1 LFLIDSHCHLDF
13 EVFNDDRQQVLKRA
27 AQVGVECIIIP
38 GVTPANSQSALQL
51 ARSNPRLYAAV
62 GVHPNEA
69 GDWTDLTIQ
78 TFRTLAQDARV
89 VAIGE
94 IGLDYYRDRTP
105 KPIQRQIFEAQ
116 LNLADELE
124 LPIIIHSRQAL
135 NDMLGILRTWLDGL
149 RLKGSRLIEHP
160 GVLHAFEGDIQSA
173 SEAIRLGFLLGV
185 AGPVT
190 YQNAAQKQAL
200 FSQLPLE
207 SLLIETDAPYL
218 TPHPHRGKRNE
229 PAYVRLVA
237 EKIAQLQRIPLES
250 VAETTSTNA
259 VRVFWKIK
267 VGNT

>member
-1 LFLIDSHCHLDF
+1 LFLVDSHCHLDF
-13 EVFNDDRQQVLKRA
+13 EVFNDDRQQVLERA
-27 AQVGVECIIIP
+27 AQAGVEFIIVP
-38 GVTPANSQSALQL
+38 GVTPANSQSALRL
-51 ARSNPRLYAAV
+51 AQSDSRLYAAV

-69 GDWTDLTIQ
+69 WDWTDTTIQ

-124 LPIIIHSRQAL
+124 LPVIIHCRQAL
-135 NDMLGILRTWLDGL
+135 DDVFDILKSWLNGL

-160 GVLHAFEGDIQSA
+160 GVLHAFDGDRQA
-173 SEAIRLGFLLGV
+173 AEQAIRLGFLLGV
-185 AGPVT
+185 TGPVT

-207 SLLIETDAPYL
+207 SLLVETDAPYL

-237 EKIAQLQRIPLES
+237 EKIAQLQDVPLEI
-250 VAETTSTNA
+250 VAETTSANA
-259 VRVFWKIK
+259 ARVFWKIK
-267 VGNT
+267 VGNI